1 MLEKFNLKTRM
12 LASICTLALIAFTVT
27 VAFVAIK
34 ASNMSKSEALEK
46 AEEIAYR
53 YGAVVKSEIDVAMDS
68 ARTLAKAFEGF
79 RESGFVPSRSFV
91 DDMLK
96 SIIAKNPEFLGIWT
110 CWEPNAFDDTDI
122 EWAGTR
128 GHDATGRYIPY
139 WNRNSGEIKIEPLVD
154 YEKPGAGDY
163 YLLSKQSGKETI
175 LNPYTT
181 EVQGKKVLLTTVVA
195 PVFFEGEFIAAVGIN
210 IPLES
215 FQNLVSSIKPFE
227 TGSASLIGN
236 NGVVVSDIDPN
247 KIGKDLSS
255 FGIAQEV
262 KDAIKTGKVIR
273 AEDYSEALKTE
284 IERIFVPLTV
294 GHTITPWS
302 LAVNIPMDKVLENAN
317 GIRNVTILIGVIA
330 LLSMI
335 IVVYFFAQSIA
346 KPMNRIAD
354 GLFEGS
360 KQVTTGSKQVSAGSQ
375 SLAQGASE
383 QAASIEETSS
393 SLEEMSSMTKQNAEN
408 AQQADNLVQ
417 DANRVVKQ
425 ANESMKELAASM
437 DEISKASEETQKIVK
452 TIDEIAFQTNL
463 LALNAAVEAAR
474 AGEAGAGFAV
484 VADEVRSLAMRA
496 AEAAR
501 GTADLIDNTIK
512 AVQNGNSLTVS
523 TQDAFSE
530 NIDISVKVGELISEI
545 AAASHEQAEGI
556 EQVNKAVAEMDRVVQ
571 HVAANAEESASAS
584 EQMYAQ
590 SEQMRNMVNEL
601 MTLISGNGNS
611 ASIDANSP
619 HPTAQIPETKEV
631 KPTRAI
637 IASKSKEVAP
647 EEVIPMGKDDFA
659 DF

>member
-12 LASICTLALIAFTVT
+12 LASICTLAFVAFTVT

-34 ASNMSKSEALEK
+34 ASNMSKTEALQK

-96 SIIAKNPEFLGIWT
+96 SIISKNPEFLGIWT

-122 EWAGTR
+122 EWASTR
-128 GHDATGRYIPY
+128 GHDSTGRYIPY
-139 WNRNSGEIKIEPLVD
+139 WNRNTGEIKIEPLID

-163 YLLSKQSGKETI
+163 YLLCKQSGKETI
-175 LNPYTT
+175 LNPYNT
-181 EVQGKKVLLTTVVA
+181 EVQGKKVLITTVVA

-210 IPLES
+210 IPLAN
-215 FQNLVSSIKPFE
+215 FQNLISGIKPFE

-236 NGVVVSDIDPN
+236 NGVFVSDVDAN
-247 KIGKDLSS
+247 KIGKDISA
-255 FGIAQEV
+255 FGLGQDV
-262 KDAIKTGKVIR
+262 KEAIKTGNQIIT
-273 AEDYSEALKTE
+273 EDYSESLKTD
-284 IERIFVPLTV
+284 IERIFVPLTI
-294 GHTITPWS
+294 GHTTTPWS
-302 LAVNIPMDKVLENAN
+302 LAVNIPMDKVLKNAK
-317 GIRNVTILIGVIA
+317 GVRNVTLLIGVA
-330 LLSMI
+330 SLLTMI
-335 IVVYFFAQSIA
+335 IVVYFIAQGIA
-346 KPMNRIAD
+346 KPMNRIAE

-360 KQVTTGSKQVSAGSQ
+360 KQVTNGSKQVSAGSQ

-393 SLEEMSSMTKQNAEN
+393 SLEEMSSMTKQNADN
-408 AQQADNLVQ
+408 ARQADNLVQ
-417 DANRVVKQ
+417 DANRIVKQ
-425 ANESMKELAASM
+425 ANDSMKELAASM
-437 DEISKASEETQKIVK
+437 EDISKASEETQKIVK

-512 AVQNGNSLTVS
+512 AVKNGNSLTLS
-523 TQDAFSE
+523 TQNAFSE

-545 AAASHEQAEGI
+545 AAASHEQADGI

-584 EQMYAQ
+584 EEMYAQ
-590 SEQMRNMVNEL
+590 SEQMRHMVNEL
-601 MTLISGNGNS
+601 MVLIGGSAGAMKTDTLVIAKTTPEPKTAPS
-611 ASIDANSP
+611 AKPATTPKTKSIKP
-619 HPTAQIPETKEV
+619 KEL
-631 KPTRAI
+631 
-637 IASKSKEVAP
+637 
-647 EEVIPMGKDDFA
+647 IPMENDDFA